1 MCYKEKSITKELP
14 GRSTYMEW
22 LGKTLQEVTFTIKHD
37 GRERAPQQRTKN
49 WMFQTDRT
57 AKALSAKPQ
66 TRRILTSTRHR
77 KAAGVAGAQWIR
89 GRMGR
94 DEAGGAQE
102 PHYTL

>member
-1 MCYKEKSITKELP
+1 
-14 GRSTYMEW
+14 
-22 LGKTLQEVTFTIKHD
+22 
-37 GRERAPQQRTKN
+37 
-49 WMFQTDRT
+49 MFQTDRT
-57 AKALSAKPQ
+57 AKALNAKPQ

-77 KAAGVAGAQWIR
+77 KAASVAGAQWIR